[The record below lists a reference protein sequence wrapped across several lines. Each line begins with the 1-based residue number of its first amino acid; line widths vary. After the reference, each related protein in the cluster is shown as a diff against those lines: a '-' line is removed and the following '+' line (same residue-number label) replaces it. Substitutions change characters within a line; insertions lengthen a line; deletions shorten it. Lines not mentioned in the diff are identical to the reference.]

1 MDNAIHQPFVVRKA
15 SFQDASAIF
24 ACLDA
29 AFAAYRS
36 QYTDEAFAHT
46 VLGQDAIKNRMSAM
60 ELFVAVSMG
69 NIVGTIGCEAE
80 GDDGHLRGMAVVPKW
95 QGAGV
100 ASALLQTAE
109 AALRIWGCRRV
120 ILGTTEPLERAI
132 QFYRQHGF
140 SPSGHVADFFG
151 MRLHEYAKRI

>member
-1 MDNAIHQPFVVRKA
+1 MDNAGHEPFVVRKA
-15 SFQDASAIF
+15 SSQDANAIL

-29 AFAAYRS
+29 AFAAHRG

-46 VLGQDAIKNRMSAM
+46 VLDQDAIRNRMSAM
-60 ELFVAVSMG
+60 QMFVAVSVG
-69 NIVGTIGCEAE
+69 DVVGTIGCEAKGE
-80 GDDGHLRGMAVVPKW
+80 SGHLRGMAVVPKW

-100 ASALLQTAE
+100 ASALLRTAE
-109 AALRIWGCRRV
+109 VALRMRGCRRA

-140 SPSGHVADFFG
+140 SPSGHVTDFFG
-151 MRLHEYAKRI
+151 MQLHEYTKRI